1 MENRITVTIASRG
14 HEGNIYAILG
24 KVRTE
29 MRKRQLIQKYND
41 LYFDVLN
48 SGSYTDAVARIRQDI
63 NLVDS
68 DKAI

>member
-1 MENRITVTIASRG
+1 MEKRITVTIASRG

-29 MRKRQLIQKYND
+29 MRKRQLIQAYND
-41 LYFDVLN
+41 LRDGVLN
-48 SGSYTDAVARIRQDI
+48 SESYTDAIARIRQDI

-68 DKAI
+68 DGAI